1 MFTIPRNTQNV
12 QFNID
17 MLNKLK
23 VPFEVQHGTYTTSII
38 TEHGKSKYFLNTYN
52 TRVFRC
58 AKMIKKDVENSPY
71 APAILDSKFFKT
83 NYGLSDIKKSYF
95 AQKVLNIDISS
106 AYATCLFNKGLITQ
120 DTFNVLKTIPKAE
133 RLPCVGM
140 LATSHSKFY
149 YDDGKCVNVDMFRS
163 PTANIFFYLID
174 EINYIMKNIEF
185 MLGKKFIFYWVDGI
199 FFDANTDKK
208 TIQNIEN
215 YLTDLGY
222 KYKYEDV
229 QDFKMNVDERKLS
242 LRMIK
247 NGDIKVY
254 TVGKDNVGESIKKY
268 INDQIKKQDQT
279 PTINKI

>member
-1 MFTIPRNTQNV
+1 
-12 QFNID
+12 
-17 MLNKLK
+17 
-23 VPFEVQHGTYTTSII
+23 
-38 TEHGKSKYFLNTYN
+38 
-52 TRVFRC
+52 
-58 AKMIKKDVENSPY
+58 
-71 APAILDSKFFKT
+71 
-83 NYGLSDIKKSYF
+83 
-95 AQKVLNIDISS
+95 
-106 AYATCLFNKGLITQ
+106 
-120 DTFNVLKTIPKAE
+120 
-133 RLPCVGM
+133 
-140 LATSHSKFY
+140 
-149 YDDGKCVNVDMFRS
+149 
-163 PTANIFFYLID
+163 
-174 EINYIMKNIEF
+174 
-185 MLGKKFIFYWVDGI
+185 VDGI

>member
-1 MFTIPRNTQNV
+1 
-12 QFNID
+12 

>member
-71 APAILDSKFFKT
+71 AQAILDSKFFKT

-149 YDDGKCVNVDMFRS
+149 YDDGKCINVDMFRS

-254 TVGKDNVGESIKKY
+254 TVGKDNVGEYIKKY